1 MDDVSLQVEAGE
13 VFGLLGTNDAGKAT
27 TDVILFMDQVEGH
40 CVPLQWEAH
49 RPGESRFIEEV
60 ADMDEGETRETHL
73 SDVAGTPRRQFFLET
88 LSRSPLAVGYSVT
101 KALAEA
107 FPGKVLLETD
117 AAGLFDIEGY
127 AEAGHCTITKLASP
141 YPKVLTYW
149 TGSDLPPLT
158 MAQSQTMA
166 QPQPSPQGESGLD
179 PRPDAASPE
188 PATSDQ
194 IGIAWLQVQWEGA
207 DMDVVVMAWPD
218 GHAPTHYWLLADA
231 EVVARGFLET
241 VSRWTMELRG
251 EVLVF
256 ENGVWHKDE
265 HLFAAIQGATF
276 DTLILRGR
284 LKEEI
289 REDIHRFF
297 AAQATYEE
305 YGIPWKRGIL
315 LVGPP
320 GNGKTLTVKALVNSV
335 PVPCL
340 YVKNFRAQHGV
351 DEISIRTVFER
362 ARRMAPCV
370 LVLEDLDAQ
379 LTPQNRSFFLNE
391 LDGFALNRGI
401 LTLATTNHPERLD
414 PAILDRPSRFDRKYP
429 FEVPEHPE
437 RRAYLALWN
446 STLKPALRLSEEGIG
461 VIADQ
466 TEGFSFAYLKELG
479 LSAMM
484 AWIAAPE
491 HPAMDEVMAAQV
503 ATLRE
508 QMVSAPAEPELE
520 AAQMQQMHP
529 VFTPGMRGFVR
540 YGPGRH
546 GR

>member
-1 MDDVSLQVEAGE
+1 
-13 VFGLLGTNDAGKAT
+13 
-27 TDVILFMDQVEGH
+27 
-40 CVPLQWEAH
+40 
-49 RPGESRFIEEV
+49 
-60 ADMDEGETRETHL
+60 MDEGDTRETRL
-73 SDVAGTPRRQFFLET
+73 VDVAGTRRGQFFLEA
-88 LSRSPLAVGYSVT
+88 LSRSPLAVGYSMT
-101 KALAEA
+101 QSLAET
-107 FPGKVLLETD
+107 FPGKVLLETN
-117 AAGLFDIEGY
+117 AMGMFDVEGY

-141 YPKVLTYW
+141 YPQVLTYY
-149 TGSDLPPLT
+149 TGSDLSLLP
-158 MAQSQTMA
+158 MA
-166 QPQPSPQGESGLD
+166 QPRPQGESGLD
-179 PRPDAASPE
+179 AHREAASGDAE
-188 PATSDQ
+188 TTDQ
-194 IGIAWLQVQWEGA
+194 VGIAWLQVQWQGA
-207 DMDVVVMAWPD
+207 ALDVVVLTWPD
-218 GHAPTHYWLLADA
+218 GHAATHYWLLADTEA
-231 EVVARGFLET
+231 VARGFLAA
-241 VSRWTMELRG
+241 VSRWTLELRG

-256 ENGVWHKDE
+256 ENGGWHKDE

-335 PVPCL
+335 SVPCL
-340 YVKNFRAQHGV
+340 YVKNFRAHHGV
-351 DEISIRTVFER
+351 DEISIRAVFDR
-362 ARRMAPCV
+362 ARRMAPCI

-429 FEVPEHPE
+429 FEVPELPE
-437 RRAYLALWN
+437 RLAYLALWN
-446 STLKPALRLSEEGIG
+446 AALKPALRLSEEGIG

-479 LSAMM
+479 LSGMM
-484 AWIAAPE
+484 AWIAEPE
-491 HPAMDEVMAAQV
+491 HSTMDEIMTAQV
-503 ATLRE
+503 VTLRE
-508 QMVSAPAEPELE
+508 QMISAPAEPELDP
-520 AAQMQQMHP
+520 AQIEQMHQAHTIFGGP
-529 VFTPGMRGFVR
+529 MHGFVR